1 MFGALVL
8 AVCTVAATH
17 GSEDPRVMTEG
28 YPLPF
33 SRDLKYATQVWQ
45 IRKRLY
51 EPLSLHEVQ
60 LLCVATTIRIQ
71 YNWAGEQIHFMIGA
85 TLRCMQEL
93 EIHTAAGTSKN
104 TVEGEMWRRA
114 FWCLVCID
122 HIIGSYSGCPGSV
135 HDDDYDLEWP
145 IECDDEYWEDLVHPF
160 VQPSGKPSTVMYFTQ
175 FIKLCNILGN
185 TRRTIYASK
194 RSKISMDAKDQD
206 WQRRVIMQFDSELNK
221 WQEGLPA
228 HRTLHLILHVTAE
241 ISSL

>member
-1 MFGALVL
+1 MTCYIPSSTSTSSSSIPSSYAYLHKPTFLQNLAAGLHLSDTMFGALVL

-85 TLRCMQEL
+85 TLRCMQG
-93 EIHTAAGTSKN
+93 A
-104 TVEGEMWRRA
+104 
-114 FWCLVCID
+114 
-122 HIIGSYSGCPGSV
+122 
-135 HDDDYDLEWP
+135 
-145 IECDDEYWEDLVHPF
+145 
-160 VQPSGKPSTVMYFTQ
+160 
-175 FIKLCNILGN
+175 
-185 TRRTIYASK
+185 
-194 RSKISMDAKDQD
+194 
-206 WQRRVIMQFDSELNK
+206 
-221 WQEGLPA
+221 
-228 HRTLHLILHVTAE
+228 
-241 ISSL
+241 